1 MTREVISL
9 DSDSDERP
17 SATMAAT
24 KANAKAPRYNSKQ
37 AVQPGSYA
45 NAPKQAS
52 AYHPQ
57 PHYQPPPNQN
67 GYAPAHTANVINE
80 RGAKPPRQKQVAQ
93 MPTPTQDMNEVFE
106 NQSVSSIADRDNS
119 DSEDE
124 DDEKTLFEESFPE
137 IGDDALLN
145 NEDPEICTL
154 EEARHYRQLLR
165 TVGPRQF
172 VADTVESEKI
182 TAKKLITAFGCGVP
196 RWMEGALDVDF
207 YKFLQWALIRELNK
221 RSKKKEYNTV
231 DDAVKLLKKSR
242 NIIVLTGAGIST
254 SLGIPDF
261 RSKDIGLYAKLEHL
275 GLADAQEVFDIELFR
290 EDPSIFY
297 SVAKDIMPD
306 HQRFT
311 PTHAFIKLLQDKDK
325 LLTNY
330 SQNID
335 NIEGVAGVRPEK
347 LIQCHGSF
355 ATATCTKCS
364 HRVPGDQI
372 FSDIRDGIIPR
383 CKKCIQTL
391 KISDPSAMKRKRSK
405 NRTDAKKKSRKSR
418 DFEDSSE
425 EDEGQYDLPLAGVM
439 KPDITFFG
447 EALPDTFHDRLVK
460 HDKDRVDLIVVIGTS
475 LKVAPVS
482 EVVDFLDKVPAI
494 YISREPVKHL
504 NFDIDLIG
512 DCDVVM
518 SELCRR
524 AGWGL
529 RHEMIPEGQQI
540 KVEGDPNFPS
550 RWTFKQTYPL
560 PAPPKGLEE
569 KEFGKGKMQA
579 SDDEEM
585 MAVDET
591 PPRPREMKRLPKR
604 VKKSSSPESGKEN
617 VNREKEAKARTSDDL
632 KTYMK
637 DGKIV
642 KKSPSPLLDAKAP
655 SNDSLKTQMV
665 NGKIVKKSFKRSPSP
680 PLPSLSEAKEE
691 KINTWMENGKVVT
704 GVWSPNKE
712 VEKEDKIST
721 WMENGRMVSGVWAG
735 QSSKGTLA
743 EETKERKSSPSFM
756 VEDSD

>member
-1 MTREVISL
+1 MTREIISL

-24 KANAKAPRYNSKQ
+24 KVNAQAPRNNSKQ

-57 PHYQPPPNQN
+57 SHHQPPPNQN
-67 GYAPAHTANVINE
+67 GYAPAHSLNAMNE
-80 RGAKPPRQKQVAQ
+80 RGARPPTQKQVAQ
-93 MPTPTQDMNEVFE
+93 VPVLTQDIDEAFE
-106 NQSVSSIADRDNS
+106 SQSVSSIADRDTS
-119 DSEDE
+119 DSEE
-124 DDEKTLFEESFPE
+124 QDDDKTMFEEHFPE
-137 IGDDALLN
+137 IGDDGLLN
-145 NEDPEICTL
+145 NSDPEICTL

-182 TAKKLITAFGCGVP
+182 SAKKLITAFGCGVP
-196 RWMEGALDVDF
+196 RWMEGASDLEF
-207 YKFLQWALIRELNK
+207 YKYLQWALIRELNK
-221 RSKKKEYNTV
+221 RSKKVEYNTV
-231 DDAVKLLKKSR
+231 DDAVKLLKKSKH
-242 NIIVLTGAGIST
+242 IIVLTGAGIST

-275 GLADAQEVFDIELFR
+275 GLNDAQEVFDIDLFR

-297 SVAKDIMPD
+297 MVAKDIMPD
-306 HQRFT
+306 HKRFT

-335 NIEGVAGVRPEK
+335 NIESVAGVRSDK

-355 ATATCTKCS
+355 ATASCTKCG
-364 HRVPGDQI
+364 HKVPGEQI
-372 FSDIRDGIIPR
+372 FPEIRDGMIPR
-383 CKKCIQTL
+383 CKKCIQIL

-460 HDKDRVDLIVVIGTS
+460 EDKDVVDLIVVIGTS

-512 DCDVVM
+512 DCDIVI

-529 RHEMIPEGQQI
+529 KHEMIPEGQQI

-550 RWTFKQTYPL
+550 RWTFKQTYPT
-560 PAPPKGLEE
+560 PAPPKIDQ
-569 KEFGKGKMQA
+569 EFGKGKMEGRMAA
-579 SDDEEM
+579 SEDEEM
-585 MAVDET
+585 MAVDES
-591 PPRPREMKRLPKR
+591 PPRRREMKRLPKR
-604 VKKSSSPESGKEN
+604 AKKSSSPESGKEN
-617 VNREKEAKARTSDDL
+617 LKREREVKARTNESLETYMRDGKIINKASKQSPSPPLNSKAPSNDTL
-632 KTYMK
+632 KTLMK
-637 DGKIV
+637 DGKIAKKPL
-642 KKSPSPLLDAKAP
+642 KKSPSPEVEDDKEEI
-655 SNDSLKTQMV
+655 TTWME
-665 NGKIVKKSFKRSPSP
+665 NGKIVTGACKP
-680 PLPSLSEAKEE
+680 EAKEE
-691 KINTWMENGKVVT
+691 KISTWMGNEKTVT
-704 GVWSPNKE
+704 GVWKGNETK
-712 VEKEDKIST
+712 VEKVKK
-721 WMENGRMVSGVWAG
+721 V
-735 QSSKGTLA
+735 
-743 EETKERKSSPSFM
+743 ERKSSPSFM